1 MEPAAP
7 FVHAAKA
14 TVKYLSQH
22 AEFEAQ
28 LRTAIGAR
36 CGPFGHGLTIPS
48 YAEGKGISRC
58 LKTIPSGP
66 RGPVL
71 VVVVV
76 NAPKEAPVAVHEAN
90 RETLGAL
97 RSDYGSPQIVSRDAC
112 LYSHP
117 VGSLVV
123 IDRASQNFL
132 PARNGVG
139 LARKIG
145 SDLLLALV
153 EDERISSPWIHCS
166 DADVSFPPD
175 YFEQASAFQEAG
187 ASALLYR
194 FRHVPGENKFE
205 DNGVEPPDASTMDFP
220 TQSPNGIRLHQA
232 ALEYEISLRYY
243 VLGLRF
249 SGSHHAFH
257 SIGSTLAVH
266 ANAYARV
273 RGFPKREAAEDFYL
287 LNKIAKVGRIKR
299 LEGDPLL
306 LSSRSSFRVP
316 FGTGASIRRLVEG
329 PGSQLLTY
337 DPKIF
342 HYLRVWHNA
351 LVRMFDPS
359 GPKNSLV
366 EWVLQFA
373 DQDPLVEP
381 EKLIGT
387 LTEVAALSAAEGAL
401 AAPGSGAKKRLL
413 DGFDGFRTLKLVH
426 ALRESGLKSLPLYDA
441 LDQASFIALDT
452 PPKVKSINDLAREI
466 ESLEMSESIGG
477 VIGVG
482 YSLAADA

>member
-1 MEPAAP
+1 MEPATT
-7 FVHAAKA
+7 FIHAAKA

-28 LRTAIGAR
+28 LRTAIGAH
-36 CGPFGHGLTIPS
+36 CGRFGHGLTIPS
-48 YAEGKGISRC
+48 YAEGKGISGC

-76 NAPKEAPVAVHEAN
+76 NAPEDAPASVHQAN
-90 RETLGAL
+90 RQTLGVL
-97 RSDYGSPQIVSRDAC
+97 RSEYGSPEVVSPDAC
-112 LYSHP
+112 LYPHP

-132 PARNGVG
+132 PARKGVG

-145 SDLLLALV
+145 SDLLLALI

-175 YFEQASAFQEAG
+175 YFEQSSAFREAG

-194 FRHVPGENKFE
+194 FRHVPGENRFE
-205 DNGVEPPDASTMDFP
+205 DNGVEPTDAPIMDSP
-220 TQSPNGIRLHQA
+220 TQSRDRIRLHRA

-249 SGSHHAFH
+249 SGSRHAFH
-257 SIGSTLAVH
+257 SIGSTLAIH

-329 PGSQLLTY
+329 SGFQIFTY

-342 HYLRVWHNA
+342 HYLRVWQNA
-351 LVRMFDPS
+351 LVRTLDPNE
-359 GPKNSLV
+359 PKKALR

-373 DQDPLVEP
+373 DQDPQVEP
-381 EKLIGT
+381 PRLIEA

-401 AAPGSGAKKRLL
+401 AAPGSGVEKRLL

-426 ALRESGLKSLPLYDA
+426 ALRESGLKSIPLYDA
-441 LDQASFIALDT
+441 LDRACFVSLGAC
-452 PPKVKSINDLAREI
+452 PEPKNTEDIAREI
-466 ESLEMSESIGG
+466 ETLERLGASS
-477 VIGVG
+477 
-482 YSLAADA
+482 AAIRDG